1 MTLEGVLILAGF
13 FIFAGLMIGRILPAI
28 LALPCMAAWIA
39 LVVQLPLVVYLNT
52 ILLAGS
58 MKLGSAMAVVIFG
71 AMFARVIMKT
81 GVSGTIIKK
90 AAELA
95 GDKPLPLALVLT
107 AATAFV
113 FLGMSGLGA
122 VIMVGSITIP
132 IMISAGISPLVACVL
147 LLFGLQ
153 TGLLANA
160 ANYGTYIGIFGGEV
174 TASYYLPALCIS
186 AAVTVVFIVRNVKQ
200 PGGSASGPGLLAL
213 SGALLKGLLA
223 LPVNVIVSLLPQRRP
238 QRKSRFQ
245 GLVKKRDRVPAAAL
259 LAPALPLVTV
269 FACKGL
275 FVFGKAENGMVDP
288 VAASVLGFI
297 LASAYAIVLTRP
309 SQLISIFSGSLVESI
324 KDIAGVLFL
333 FMGIGMLVAVVMN
346 PAVAAVLNP
355 LLAAIIP
362 SGRWAVLL
370 FFAVLAPTALYR
382 GPLNMFGMGA
392 GIAALIV
399 SLNLLPPMVVA
410 GIFLG
415 VQYIQAASD
424 PTNSHNTWIGGF
436 AKVDTAAILKKSLPY
451 TWVMCI
457 LMLLYV
463 VMTRW

>member
-174 TASYYLPALCIS
+174 TASYYLPAR
-186 AAVTVVFIVRNVKQ
+186 AF
-200 PGGSASGPGLLAL
+200 P
-213 SGALLKGLLA
+213 
-223 LPVNVIVSLLPQRRP
+223 
-238 QRKSRFQ
+238 
-245 GLVKKRDRVPAAAL
+245 
-259 LAPALPLVTV
+259 PL
-269 FACKGL
+269 
-275 FVFGKAENGMVDP
+275 
-288 VAASVLGFI
+288 
-297 LASAYAIVLTRP
+297 
-309 SQLISIFSGSLVESI
+309 
-324 KDIAGVLFL
+324 
-333 FMGIGMLVAVVMN
+333 
-346 PAVAAVLNP
+346 
-355 LLAAIIP
+355 
-362 SGRWAVLL
+362 
-370 FFAVLAPTALYR
+370 
-382 GPLNMFGMGA
+382 
-392 GIAALIV
+392 
-399 SLNLLPPMVVA
+399 
-410 GIFLG
+410 
-415 VQYIQAASD
+415 
-424 PTNSHNTWIGGF
+424 
-436 AKVDTAAILKKSLPY
+436 
-451 TWVMCI
+451 
-457 LMLLYV
+457 
-463 VMTRW
+463 

>member
-1 MTLEGVLILAGF
+1 MTLSGILIVSGF
-13 FIFAGLMIGRILPAI
+13 FVFAGLMIARVLPTI
-28 LALPCMAAWIA
+28 LALPLMAAWIA
-39 LVVQLPLVVYLNT
+39 LVVQLPFVVYLNNV
-52 ILLAGS
+52 LLQGS

-81 GVSGTIIKK
+81 GVSHTIIKK

-95 GDKPLPLALVLT
+95 GDKPMSLAFVMT

-132 IMISAGISPLVACVL
+132 IMISADISPLVACVL

-153 TGLLANA
+153 TGLMANA

-174 TASYYLPALCIS
+174 TASYYGPAFCIS
-186 AAVTVVFIVRNVKQ
+186 AVVTVLFILRNVKQ
-200 PGGSASGPGLLAL
+200 PGGSEQGPSSITIFISLMKAICLLPRDILLAMVHLL
-213 SGALLKGLLA
+213 SQKR
-223 LPVNVIVSLLPQRRP
+223 S
-238 QRKSRFQ
+238 SRFN
-245 GLVKKRDRVPAAAL
+245 GLVTKRERVPAAAL
-259 LAPALPLVTV
+259 FAPAIPLLTV
-269 FACKGL
+269 FVFKWLVG
-275 FVFGKAENGMVDP
+275 FGKAEQGLVDP
-288 VAASVLGFI
+288 VAASVLGFL
-297 LASAYAIVLTRP
+297 LASVYAILLTRP
-309 SQLISIFSGSLVESI
+309 AQVINIVSGALVEGI

-355 LLAAIIP
+355 LLAVIIP
-362 SGRWAVLL
+362 SSPWAVLL

-382 GPLNMFGMGA
+382 GPLNMFGMGV
-392 GIAALIV
+392 GIAVLIV
-399 SLNLLPPMVVA
+399 SMDILPPAVVA
-410 GIFLG
+410 GLFLG

-436 AKVDTAAILKKSLPY
+436 AKVDTTAILKKSLPY
-451 TWVMCI
+451 TWGMCL

-463 VMTRW
+463 GLTQW

>member
-1 MTLEGVLILAGF
+1 MTIAGILILLGF
-13 FIFAGLMIGRILPAI
+13 FVFAGLMIARILPTL
-28 LALPCMAAWIA
+28 LALPLMAAWVA
-39 LVVQLPLVVYLNT
+39 LVAQLPLVAYLNN
-52 ILLAGS
+52 ILLSGS
-58 MKLGSAMAVVIFG
+58 MKLSSAMAVVIFG

-81 GVSGTIIKK
+81 GISDTIIKK

-95 GDKPLPLALVLT
+95 GDQPLPIAIVLT

-132 IMISAGISPLVACVL
+132 IMMSAGISPLVSCSL

-153 TGLLANA
+153 AGLLANA
-160 ANYGTYIGIFGGEV
+160 ANYGTYIGIFGGEI
-174 TASYYLPALCIS
+174 TASYYLPAFCI
-186 AAVTVVFIVRNVKQ
+186 AALGALVFIMLNVRPEKGQDQVGIGGMVMGLVK
-200 PGGSASGPGLLAL
+200 ALAALPGLCLHAL
-213 SGALLKGLLA
+213 SGSSAKKQQGAASALLK
-223 LPVNVIVSLLPQRRP
+223 
-238 QRKSRFQ
+238 
-245 GLVKKRDRVPAAAL
+245 KKNRVPAAAL
-259 LAPALPLVTV
+259 LAPIIPLATVYIFKAVT
-269 FACKGL
+269 G
-275 FVFGKAENGMVDP
+275 FGKAENGMVDP

-297 LASAYAIVLTRP
+297 IASCYAILLTRP
-309 SQLISIFSGSLVESI
+309 KQLVNVLAGSIVDGI
-324 KDIAGVLFL
+324 KDISGVLFL
-333 FMGIGMLVAVVMN
+333 FMGIGMLVAAVMN
-346 PAVAAVLNP
+346 PSVSAVLNP
-355 LLAAIIP
+355 VLAVIIP
-362 SGRWAVLL
+362 SSPLGFLL
-370 FFAVLAPTALYR
+370 FFAILAPTALYR

>member
-1 MTLEGVLILAGF
+1 MTVAGILILAGF
-13 FIFAGLMIGRILPAI
+13 IVFAGLMIARVLPTL
-28 LALPCMAAWIA
+28 LALPLMAAWIA
-39 LVVQLPLVVYLNT
+39 LVVQLPFVVYLNT

-81 GVSGTIIKK
+81 GISSTIIKK

-95 GDKPLPLALVLT
+95 GDKPVYLALVMT

-174 TASYYLPALCIS
+174 TASYYLPAFCIS
-186 AAVTVVFIVRNVKQ
+186 AIVTIFFIFWNVKQ
-200 PGGSASGPGLLAL
+200 PAGQNQDF
-213 SGALLKGLLA
+213 SGARILWSLIKAVLSLPFYLA
-223 LPVNVIVSLLPQRRP
+223 ATVAHGFT
-238 QRKSRFQ
+238 KKKASRFN
-245 GLVKKRDRVPAAAL
+245 GLVKKREQVPAAAL
-259 LAPALPLVTV
+259 FAPAIPLVTV
-269 FACKGL
+269 FAFKWTVG
-275 FVFGKAENGMVDP
+275 FGKAVDGMADP

-297 LASAYAIVLTRP
+297 LASVYAILLTQPAR
-309 SQLISIFSGSLVESI
+309 LIQIFSGSLVEGI

-333 FMGIGMLVAVVMN
+333 FMGIGMLVAVVMD
-346 PAVAAVLNP
+346 PLVSAVLTP

-362 SGRWAVLL
+362 SGRWALLL

-392 GIAALIV
+392 GIAVLIV
-399 SLNLLPPMVVA
+399 SLDILPPIVVA
-410 GIFLG
+410 GAFLG
-415 VQYIQAASD
+415 VQYIQGASD

-436 AKVDTAAILKKSLPY
+436 ANVDTAVILKKSLPY
-451 TWVMCI
+451 TWAMCI

-463 VMTRW
+463 AMTRW

>member
-1 MTLEGVLILAGF
+1 MSIAGILILGGF
-13 FIFAGLMIGRILPAI
+13 FVFAGLMIARILPTI
-28 LALPCMAAWIA
+28 LALPLMAAWIA
-39 LVVQLPLVVYLNT
+39 FVVQLPLVVYLNG
-52 ILLAGS
+52 ILLDGA
-58 MKLGSAMAVVIFG
+58 MKLASAMAVVIFG

-81 GVSGTIIKK
+81 GISDTIIKK

-95 GDKPLPLALVLT
+95 GDQPVPIAIVLT

-132 IMISAGISPLVACVL
+132 IMMSAGISPLVACVL

-174 TASYYLPALCIS
+174 TASYYVPAVGIS
-186 AAVTVVFIVRNVKQ
+186 VLITLVFIILNVKQ
-200 PGGSASGPGLLAL
+200 GSEQGSVSALKVLGKFIRALAALPGVLFTVIFKSIKRKPTRDS
-213 SGALLKGLLA
+213 ALLK
-223 LPVNVIVSLLPQRRP
+223 
-238 QRKSRFQ
+238 
-245 GLVKKRDRVPAAAL
+245 KRSHVPALAL
-259 LAPALPLVTV
+259 LAPIIPLATV
-269 FACKGL
+269 YIFKA
-275 FVFGKAENGMVDP
+275 FVGFGKAENGMVDP
-288 VAASVLGFI
+288 VAASVFGFLI
-297 LASAYAIVLTRP
+297 ASGYAILLTRP
-309 SQLISIFSGSLVESI
+309 KQLVNIFAGSIVDGI

-346 PAVAAVLNP
+346 PAVSAVLNP
-355 LLAAIIP
+355 ILAAIIP
-362 SGRWAVLL
+362 SSHIGLLL
-370 FFAVLAPTALYR
+370 FFAILAPTALYR

-399 SLNLLPPMVVA
+399 SLQILPPEVVA
-410 GIFLG
+410 GTFLG

-436 AKVDTAAILKKSLPY
+436 ANVDTAAILKKTLPY
-451 TWVMCI
+451 TWAMCI
-457 LMLLYV
+457 IMLLYV
-463 VMTRW
+463 TFVRW

>member
-1 MTLEGVLILAGF
+1 MTITGLLILVGF
-13 FIFAGLMIGRILPAI
+13 FLFAGLMITKVLPTI
-28 LALPCMAAWIA
+28 LALPLLAAWVA
-39 LVVQLPLVVYLNT
+39 LVVQLPFVVYVNT
-52 ILLAGS
+52 ILLQGS

-81 GVSGTIIKK
+81 GISGTIIKK

-95 GDKPLPLALVLT
+95 GDDPLSLAFVMT

-160 ANYGTYIGIFGGEV
+160 ANYGTYIGIFGGEI
-174 TASYYLPALCIS
+174 TASYYAPAFCIS
-186 AAVTVVFIVRNVKQ
+186 ALVTIVFILRNVKNTT
-200 PGGSASGPGLLAL
+200 ASGSKVAVGARL
-213 SGALLKGLLA
+213 SSVIRIAAA
-223 LPVNVIVSLLPQRRP
+223 LPIVICHALRP
-238 QRKSRFQ
+238 HRKKTKTSRFN
-245 GLVKKRDRVPAAAL
+245 GVMKKRERIPALAL
-259 LAPALPLVTV
+259 LAPMLPLITV
-269 FACKGL
+269 FVCKGCIG
-275 FVFGKAENGMVDP
+275 FGKAEQGLIDP

-297 LASAYAIVLTRP
+297 LASVYAILLTRP
-309 SQLISIFSGSLVESI
+309 THLVGIFSGSLIEGI

-333 FMGIGMLVAVVMN
+333 FMGIGMLVAAVMN

-355 LLAAIIP
+355 LLAAIVP
-362 SGRWAVLL
+362 EARWLVFL
-370 FFAVLAPTALYR
+370 FFAILAPTALYR

-392 GIAALIV
+392 GIAALLV
-399 SLNLLPPMVVA
+399 SLHILSPMVVA
-410 GIFLG
+410 GCFLG
-415 VQYIQAASD
+415 VQYIQGASD

-436 AKVDTAAILKKSLPY
+436 AKVDTTAILKKSLPY

-457 LMLLYV
+457 LMLVYV
-463 VMTRW
+463 MLLKW